1 MDKKFLGGIK
11 MRKKIALLLVGV
23 MAAFSLMA
31 CSSNE
36 SKEKTSTENSKATT
50 ENGKTTDATDTAG
63 TSNTG
68 EALTLRVSWWG
79 NQLRNERTDS
89 MLKAYTAENSNVT
102 FKNEFT
108 EWDSYWDKL
117 ATQTAGNELPDIIQM
132 DYKYLAQYANNGLL
146 ADLTPYIEDG
156 TLDLSNASEDIITS
170 GTVDGKVQALCIGI
184 NAPALVYNKEVVE
197 AAGVTI
203 KDNMTMSEFIEV
215 SKTIYEQTGIQ
226 TNIAYGNG
234 DNLIEYLARSAGYVL
249 FEEGKLGTPD
259 DSVFVEYFNM
269 YKQAI
274 DEGWHVD
281 PSLFVEITP
290 GSIETDPL
298 VSGKSWVGLAYSN
311 QISAISSAAPDLD
324 YGITTWPA
332 DNAEAAN
339 YLKPG
344 QFFSIAASCNNIEE
358 AVKVLNYITNSVEA
372 NEILLAER
380 GIPISS
386 TVAET
391 IKPLLS
397 EADQA
402 AFDYVNNVVTATSSP
417 VNPVSAEG
425 SGEIQSLLNNLVEE
439 VCYGQKTPEEAAA
452 EIFTR
457 GNEILASKVG
467 E

>member
-1 MDKKFLGGIK
+1 MK
-11 MRKKIALLLVGV
+11 KKIALLFVGV

-31 CSSNE
+31 CSDSRETGSADGSKTTTEAE
-36 SKEKTSTENSKATT
+36 SSAADGTTEAAKTSS
-50 ENGKTTDATDTAG
+50 
-63 TSNTG
+63 TG
-68 EALTLRVSWWG
+68 EAVTLRISWWG
-79 NQLRNERTDS
+79 NQLRNERTDA

-146 ADLTPYIEDG
+146 ADLSPYIEDG
-156 TLDLSNASEDIITS
+156 TLDLSAASEDIVAAGS
-170 GTVDGKVQALCIGI
+170 VDGKVQALCIGV
-184 NAPALVYNKEVVE
+184 NAPALVYNKAIAEE
-197 AAGVTI
+197 AGVTI
-203 KDNMTMSEFIEV
+203 KDNMTMDEFVEV
-215 SKTIYEQTGIQ
+215 SKTIYEKTGVQ

-234 DNLIEYLARSAGYVL
+234 DNFIEYFARSAGYVL
-249 FEEGKLGTPD
+249 FEEGQLGTPD
-259 DSVFVEYFNM
+259 DSVFLDFFHM

-274 DEGWHVD
+274 EEGWHVD

-298 VSGKSWVGLAYSN
+298 VSGKSWAFFAYSN

-332 DNAEAAN
+332 DNAKAAN

-344 QFFSIAASCNNIEE
+344 QFFSISTGCENIEE
-358 AVKVLNYITNSVEA
+358 AVKVLNFVTNSVEA

-386 TVAET
+386 VVAEE
-391 IKPLLS
+391 IKPLIA

-402 AFDYVNNVVTATSSP
+402 AFGYVNNVVTENSSP
-417 VNPVSAEG
+417 VNPASAEG
-425 SGEIQSLLNNLVEE
+425 SGEIQALLNSLVEE
-439 VCYGQKTPEEAAA
+439 VCYGQKTPEAAAA
-452 EIFTR
+452 EIFTK
-457 GNEILASKVG
+457 GNEILASKVA

>member
-1 MDKKFLGGIK
+1 MK
-11 MRKKIALLLVGV
+11 RKLAFVLVGV

-31 CSSNE
+31 CSSGN
-36 SKEKTSTENSKATT
+36 SKEA
-50 ENGKTTDATDTAG
+50 GKTTTEAESSASKGTTTEATKESG
-63 TSNTG
+63 TG
-68 EALTLRVSWWG
+68 EDVMLRVSWWG
-79 NQLRNERTDS
+79 NQLRNERTDT
-89 MLKAYTAENSNVT
+89 MLKAYTAETPNVT

-170 GTVDGKVQALCIGI
+170 GSVDGKVQALCIGI
-184 NAPALVYNKEVVE
+184 NAPALVYNKAITEE
-197 AAGVTI
+197 AGVTI
-203 KDNMTMSEFIEV
+203 KDNMTMDEFIEV
-215 SKTIYEQTGIQ
+215 SKTIYEKTGVQ

-234 DNLIEYLARSAGYVL
+234 DNFIEYFARSAGYVL
-249 FEEGKLGTPD
+249 FEEGKLGAPD
-259 DSVFVEYFNM
+259 DSSFVDFFNM

-274 DEGWHVD
+274 EEGWHVD

-290 GSIETDPL
+290 GTIETDPL
-298 VSGKSWVGLAYSN
+298 VSGKSWLSFAYSN

-344 QFFSIAASCNNIEE
+344 QFFSISAGCENIEA
-358 AVKVLNYITNSVEA
+358 AVKVLNFITNSINA

-386 TVAET
+386 VVAES
-391 IKPLLS
+391 IKPLIS

-402 AFDYVNNVVTATSSP
+402 AFDYVNNVVTKTSSP

-425 SGEIQSLLNNLVEE
+425 SGEVQTLLNSLVEE
-439 VCYGQKTPEEAAA
+439 VCYGQKTPEAAA
-452 EIFTR
+452 EEMFTR
-457 GNEILASKVG
+457 GNEILASKVSQ
-467 E
+467 